1 MRKFNKEMYEMWGLI
16 NGDIYSHDLR
26 VDANTA
32 AEIKRHNM
40 AAQVCGSLLL
50 FLLSVRLLISAGG

>member
-40 AAQVCGSLLL
+40 AAHCA
-50 FLLSVRLLISAGG
+50 SVRLLISAGG

>member
-32 AEIKRHNM
+32 AEIKRHKM
-40 AAQVCGSLLL
+40 AAQVCGY
-50 FLLSVRLLISAGG
+50 LSALVVN